1 MHTLLVK
8 EHIQEQIEQRGL
20 RLTDVERQHLM
31 KKCLEYY
38 RHNLREDLT
47 DGSFTVRGSRTR
59 NGKDLEF
66 ELSAETCRRFYA
78 VCFGK
83 PLQHLFEKID
93 EHARTHTVVVLSWGS
108 FLNKVVR
115 RQTKAKIVKA
125 GMKCIETDRVRDA
138 GNR

>member
-8 EHIQEQIEQRGL
+8 EHIQEQIEQRNL
-20 RLTDVERQHLM
+20 KLTDEERQHLM

-93 EHARTHTVVVLSWGS
+93 EHARTHTMVVLSGGS
-108 FLNKVVR
+108 FLNKVVLL
-115 RQTKAKIVKA
+115 QTKAKIVKA
-125 GMKCIETDRVRDA
+125 RMKFIETDGVRDA